1 MKKVAFYTLGCKVN
15 QYETDAMKV
24 LFENRG
30 YEIVDFHNE
39 ADYYIVNSC
48 TVTENSSKKSRQ
60 IINRIRR
67 EHPLA
72 KVVVAGCM
80 AEEASQGKIELNNVD
95 LIVGTA
101 NKEKIVELIEKTV
114 QVEDIDVLK
123 AEYWETGDIISQ
135 DKTRAYI
142 KVEDGCNNYCTYCII
157 PYMRGRVRSRTRACV
172 LSQVKKVIDLG
183 IKEIVLIGIHLAS
196 YGKDLG
202 NITLIELLK
211 DINVMEGE
219 FRVRLG
225 SLEPNFI
232 NEDSVKE
239 LIKLEKLCPHFHL
252 SLQSACNNTLKR
264 MNRKYTIEEYK
275 EKVKLLRE
283 NFDIVSITTDVITGF
298 PGETEEEFE
307 TTYKNLK
314 EMKLNKL
321 HVFPYS
327 KRVGTIAA
335 NMENQVKEEVKNERA
350 NILINLSEI
359 EEEEFK
365 KKFLGKS
372 MKVILEKRQKDGFR
386 LGYNEQY
393 INVYL
398 ESGQA
403 GELVEV
409 IGNERNLKIVL

>member
-15 QYETDAMKV
+15 QYETDAMKS
-24 LFENRG
+24 LFENKG
-30 YEIVDFHNE
+30 YELVDFRDE

-48 TVTENSSKKSRQ
+48 TVTENSSKKSKQ

-67 EHPLA
+67 EHPFS

-80 AEEASQGKIELNNVD
+80 AEEAKQGKIKLNNVD

-101 NKEKIVELIEKTV
+101 NKEKIVELIEETV
-114 QVEDIDVLK
+114 QAEEIDLLK

-157 PYMRGRVRSRTRACV
+157 PYMRGRVRSRTRENV

-196 YGKDLG
+196 YGKDFG
-202 NITLIELLK
+202 NITLIDLLK
-211 DINVMEGE
+211 DINAMAGE
-219 FRVRLG
+219 FRIRLG

-232 NEDSVKE
+232 NEVSIKE

-275 EKVKLLRE
+275 EKLKLLRE
-283 NFDIVSITTDVITGF
+283 NFDIVSITTDIITGF
-298 PGETEEEFE
+298 PGETDEDFE

-335 NMENQVKEEVKNERA
+335 DMQNQIKEEIKNERA
-350 NILINLSEI
+350 NILIKLSET

-365 KKFLGKS
+365 KKFLGKN
-372 MKVILEKRQKDGFR
+372 MRVILEKRQKDGYR

-398 ESGQA
+398 PEGKA
-403 GELVEV
+403 GELIEV
-409 IGNERNLKIVL
+409 IGTVDNLKL

>member
-1 MKKVAFYTLGCKVN
+1 MN
-15 QYETDAMKV
+15 QYETDAMKS
-24 LFENRG
+24 LFENKG
-30 YEIVDFHNE
+30 YELVDFRDE

-48 TVTENSSKKSRQ
+48 TVTENSSKKSKQ

-67 EHPLA
+67 EHPFS

-80 AEEASQGKIELNNVD
+80 AEEAKQGKIKLNNVD

-101 NKEKIVELIEKTV
+101 NKEKIVELIEETV
-114 QVEDIDVLK
+114 QAEEIDLLK

-157 PYMRGRVRSRTRACV
+157 PYMRGRVRSRTRENV

-196 YGKDLG
+196 YGKDFG
-202 NITLIELLK
+202 NITLIDLLK
-211 DINVMEGE
+211 DINAMAGE
-219 FRVRLG
+219 FRIRLG

-232 NEDSVKE
+232 NEVSIKE

-275 EKVKLLRE
+275 EKLKLLRE
-283 NFDIVSITTDVITGF
+283 NFDIVSITTDIITGF
-298 PGETEEEFE
+298 PGETDEDFE

-335 NMENQVKEEVKNERA
+335 DMQNQIKEEIKNERA
-350 NILINLSEI
+350 NILIKLSET

-365 KKFLGKS
+365 KKFLGKN
-372 MKVILEKRQKDGFR
+372 MRVILEKRQKDGYR

-398 ESGQA
+398 PEGKA
-403 GELVEV
+403 GELIEV
-409 IGNERNLKIVL
+409 IGTVDNLKL

>member
-95 LIVGTA
+95 LIVGTV

-114 QVEDIDVLK
+114 QAEDIDVLK

-157 PYMRGRVRSRTRACV
+157 PYMRGRVRSRTRECV